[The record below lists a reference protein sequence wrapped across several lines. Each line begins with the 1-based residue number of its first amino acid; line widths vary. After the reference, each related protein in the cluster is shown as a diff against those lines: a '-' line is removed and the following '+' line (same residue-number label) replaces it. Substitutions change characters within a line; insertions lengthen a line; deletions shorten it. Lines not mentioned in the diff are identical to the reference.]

1 MAHLRAYNSCGFCP
15 VHHVLIPEATSA
27 HRVRPPFSFLV
38 RATLSRFK
46 ALFALAMPISSTSA
60 AIIINNNI
68 LRQRL
73 YKSGATMLTHNY
85 RRKFFFVDAKNS
97 CTEEQAAQHFLSGPR
112 YREKHFRYTKNA
124 QGNDKLSILCGLNG
138 ITRVNVDVQQHI
150 SSLAKLVP
158 ENIVMY
164 IHSGSSTFL
173 RAVKRT

>member
-1 MAHLRAYNSCGFCP
+1 MVFARFITFLFPKRRALIEFVLHFLSSSEQLSPASRLFSPWRCP
-15 VHHVLIPEATSA
+15 FPQQA
-27 HRVRPPFSFLV
+27 PPS
-38 RATLSRFK
+38 
-46 ALFALAMPISSTSA
+46 SSTITFSGRDF
-60 AIIINNNI
+60 N
-68 LRQRL
+68 
-73 YKSGATMLTHNY
+73 KSGATMLTHNY